1 MNDLFSTSSL
11 APRFSG
17 EQLQPDPIF
26 AFNNDQK
33 SIWSAAYRQH
43 NLGSAVARMINESW
57 MPEYEEEEG
66 YDPMSDPQLKNYEG
80 IKHKF
85 LTSGSSSETYKRI
98 QQYREDQKDLE
109 LLQIS
114 NSGFAEFTNAIAD
127 PAIVAP
133 LAPIKV
139 MRMSSGFSRFVYGGA
154 FSAAVTAP
162 SELIKQSQLEGHTL
176 GHTAVALTGATL
188 IGGALT
194 KAFGGAP
201 LMSTHTAKQIYKSA
215 GASVS
220 PEKAR
225 EAAYATMEGDALAS
239 TGIGVEKLP
248 WNPVIRMMA
257 SPNPIVRSLAAGMVD
272 VGGLIQNKV
281 KDGDKMEQSVE
292 TTFRTTWLPG
302 LIEAIRASDEAYL
315 SYRGIVAKEG
325 DVGRSMQMLGTGI
338 KDTFKRGRNYLN
350 EVEFRIRVGRAMRN
364 GDVDEI
370 NDSATGAVNKAA
382 TAYRKQFDLIKNET
396 TNLDMFRKSINAQ
409 IKTATNAGDMNLV
422 AKLEDKLKEINEKGI
437 TLNTA
442 KSYLPRVYRVD
453 RILENQDEFVQ
464 VVSKWAKV
472 HYSVNDAQA
481 SKIAKDIMDEVTRS
495 KPYLDLDEVADQ
507 FDWISSPSGTKART
521 FEIPD
526 KLIDK
531 FLESDAEVLL
541 RHHTKT
547 MGMDIELTRKFGDID
562 MRNIINDV
570 TEEYQKLIDDAAVA
584 DKPISDRLFFNLK
597 TGISTTLKV
606 FRGSGGSGKVA
617 FARNVLGDGV
627 YFGRNKKVASNYGS
641 DVKEHIIHLKNPFVI
656 KTDADLLKLFDDAG
670 FNSTAIKNAADEV
683 KRLAAS
689 VRDYQK
695 TKPSIDDYKKFS
707 DDFSPKFEKAINDLT
722 NLRRTALMM
731 VSPYLKKQ
739 GHDGVVVSFNALNFN
754 QLTKGDLTVSKLVRE
769 TNFDAKGEYLLKQTF
784 SHDQVY
790 VFGKNIE
797 DYEKAVPKKDS
808 LEIRRKLKKALE
820 NDIRDIKGLRDRLRG
835 TYGASKDPHA
845 MASRFI
851 RVMKSFNVLVGMGGA
866 VVSSVPDVVRTVMV
880 EGVENT
886 YSKGMKHM
894 FKQSGSQI
902 KKMQKKEMRQAAI
915 AVDAVLG
922 LRSAAFS
929 DVGDLFGARFGI
941 ERKLNQS
948 TATFFMLNGLNYW
961 NQALKEFAGNV
972 TTLRMTEGIMKPW
985 SRLSRSDKE
994 KFLKNGIDEQD
1005 HGRMQALIK
1014 QHGERVDGEWMPNT
1028 ELWGDS
1034 TMRTSFRNALNQNVE
1049 RIIVTPGAGDRA
1061 LWTSREL
1068 GSLLTQFKSYGQGAM
1083 VRVLTSGLQ
1092 EKDAAFWQGA
1102 FLMIGLASLVNEFKR
1117 MQYGIKS
1124 DEDFD
1129 EKLINAIDRSG
1140 VLGWFTDVNNSIE
1153 KISDFN
1159 VGVRPAFTDE
1169 NINYMPGQAKL
1180 ASAFGPTVNTVLNT
1194 ASVAGDVISGD
1205 VNATTG
1211 KNARFITPYSNI
1223 PYMDPAFDVV
1233 QRGIFGE

>member
-1 MNDLFSTSSL
+1 MNDFFSTTSL
-11 APRFSG
+11 APRISG
-17 EQLQPDPIF
+17 QDLQPDPIF
-26 AFNNDQK
+26 AFNSNQK

-66 YDPMSDPQLKNYEG
+66 YDPMADPQLKDYEG

-98 QQYREDQKDLE
+98 QQYHKDQEDLS

-114 NSGFAEFTNAIAD
+114 NSGLAEFTNAIAD
-127 PAIVAP
+127 PAILAP

-139 MRMSSGFSRFVYGGA
+139 MRMSSGFGRFVYGGA

-194 KAFGGAP
+194 KTFGGAP
-201 LMSTHTAKQIYKSA
+201 LMSTHTAKQVYKSA

-239 TGIGVEKLP
+239 TGVGVEKLP
-248 WNPVIRMMA
+248 WNPVYRMMA
-257 SPNPIVRSLAAGMVD
+257 SPNPIVRSLGAGMVD
-272 VGGLIQNKV
+272 MGGLIQNKV
-281 KDGDKMEQSVE
+281 KDGEKMEQSVE
-292 TTFRTTWLPG
+292 TTFRTTFLPR

-315 SYRGIVAKEG
+315 SYRGIVAKDG
-325 DVGRSMQMLGTGI
+325 DISRSMQMLGTGI
-338 KDTFKRGRNYLN
+338 KDTFKRGRSYLN
-350 EVEFRIRVGRAMRN
+350 EVEFRIRVGKAMRN
-364 GDVDEI
+364 GDVDEVS
-370 NDSATGAVNKAA
+370 DSATSAVNKAA
-382 TAYRKQFDLIKNET
+382 AAYRKQFNFIKDEAVS
-396 TNLDMFRKSINAQ
+396 LDMFRRSVNAQ
-409 IKTATNAGDMNLV
+409 IKTATEAGDMATV
-422 AKLEDKLKEINEKGI
+422 AKLESKLQEINQKGV

-442 KSYLPRVYRVD
+442 ESYLPRVYRID
-453 RILENQDEFVQ
+453 RIIENQDEFIQ
-464 VVSKWAKV
+464 IVSNWAKG
-472 HYSVNDAQA
+472 HYKVDGATAN
-481 SKIAKDIMDEVTRS
+481 KIARDIMDEVTRS
-495 KPYLDLDEVADQ
+495 KPFLDLDEAAEQ
-507 FDWISSPSGTKART
+507 FDWITSPSGTKART

-526 KLIDK
+526 KLIEK
-531 FLESDAEVLL
+531 FLENDAEVLI

-547 MGMDIELTRKFGDID
+547 MGMDIELLRKFGDID
-562 MRNIINDV
+562 MRTVIEEV
-570 TEEYQKLIDDAAVA
+570 TSEYQRLIDET
-584 DKPISDRLFFNLK
+584 K
-597 TGISTTLKV
+597 
-606 FRGSGGSGKVA
+606 
-617 FARNVLGDGV
+617 
-627 YFGRNKKVASNYGS
+627 
-641 DVKEHIIHLKNPFVI
+641 
-656 KTDADLLKLFDDAG
+656 DL
-670 FNSTAIKNAADEV
+670 S
-683 KRLAAS
+683 KR
-689 VRDYQK
+689 RD
-695 TKPSIDDYKKFS
+695 
-707 DDFSPKFEKAINDLT
+707 
-722 NLRRTALMM
+722 
-731 VSPYLKKQ
+731 LKKSL
-739 GHDGVVVSFNALNFN
+739 DR
-754 QLTKGDLTVSKLVRE
+754 DLE
-769 TNFDAKGEYLLKQTF
+769 
-784 SHDQVY
+784 
-790 VFGKNIE
+790 
-797 DYEKAVPKKDS
+797 
-808 LEIRRKLKKALE
+808 
-820 NDIRDIKGLRDRLRG
+820 DIRGLRDRLRG

-845 MASRFI
+845 MSSRFI

-894 FKQSGSQI
+894 FKQSSLQI

-922 LRSAAFS
+922 LRSAAFA

-972 TTLRMTEGIMKPW
+972 TALRMTDAIMKPW
-985 SRLSRSDKE
+985 ERLSKSDKE
-994 KFLKNGIDEQD
+994 KFLKNGIDQQD
-1005 HGRMQALIK
+1005 HGRMQSLIK

-1028 ELWGDS
+1028 ELWGDIK
-1034 TMRTSFRNALNQNVE
+1034 MRTAFRNALNQNVE

-1117 MQYGIKS
+1117 IQYGIKS

-1159 VGVRPAFTDE
+1159 VGVRPAFTDK

-1194 ASVAGDVISGD
+1194 ASVAGDVISGNVD
-1205 VNATTG
+1205 ATTG

-1233 QRGIFGE
+1233 QRGIFGQ

>member
-1 MNDLFSTSSL
+1 
-11 APRFSG
+11 
-17 EQLQPDPIF
+17 
-26 AFNNDQK
+26 
-33 SIWSAAYRQH
+33 
-43 NLGSAVARMINESW
+43 
-57 MPEYEEEEG
+57 
-66 YDPMSDPQLKNYEG
+66 
-80 IKHKF
+80 
-85 LTSGSSSETYKRI
+85 
-98 QQYREDQKDLE
+98 
-109 LLQIS
+109 LQIS

-547 MGMDIELTRKFGDID
+547 MGMDIELTRKFGEID
-562 MRNIINDV
+562 MRSVIEEV
-570 TEEYQKLIDDAAVA
+570 SSEYQRLIDET
-584 DKPISDRLFFNLK
+584 SDL
-597 TGISTTLKV
+597 
-606 FRGSGGSGKVA
+606 
-617 FARNVLGDGV
+617 AR
-627 YFGRNKKVASNYGS
+627 
-641 DVKEHIIHLKNPFVI
+641 
-656 KTDADLLKLFDDAG
+656 
-670 FNSTAIKNAADEV
+670 
-683 KRLAAS
+683 
-689 VRDYQK
+689 
-695 TKPSIDDYKKFS
+695 
-707 DDFSPKFEKAINDLT
+707 
-722 NLRRTALMM
+722 RRA
-731 VSPYLKKQ
+731 LKK
-739 GHDGVVVSFNALNFN
+739 
-754 QLTKGDLTVSKLVRE
+754 
-769 TNFDAKGEYLLKQTF
+769 
-784 SHDQVY
+784 
-790 VFGKNIE
+790 
-797 DYEKAVPKKDS
+797 S
-808 LEIRRKLKKALE
+808 LEDDLR
-820 NDIRDIKGLRDRLRG
+820 DIRGLRDRLRG

-1194 ASVAGDVISGD
+1194 ASVAGDVISGNVD
-1205 VNATTG
+1205 ATTG
-1211 KNARFITPYSNI
+1211 KNTRFITPYSNI